1 MTSADGYTAMIVI
14 AGIILGAIIGA
25 LIARKRGGTPA
36 DLAQHAAAAGMAF
49 GVVAMLVTVLIDK
62 LAG

>member
-1 MTSADGYTAMIVI
+1 MIVI